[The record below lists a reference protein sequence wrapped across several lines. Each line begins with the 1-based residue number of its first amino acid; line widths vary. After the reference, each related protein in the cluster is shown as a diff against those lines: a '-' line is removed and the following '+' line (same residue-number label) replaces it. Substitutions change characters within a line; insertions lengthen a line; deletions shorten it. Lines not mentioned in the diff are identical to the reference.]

1 MCKDISMTNV
11 GVFGVSNDGGLV
23 SAAGATF
30 TFGIRGIDKE
40 SFRRLLKDCHGIRPQ
55 GFHACIE
62 ASTHDHAQRAY
73 SVGGALYGLGT
84 DRAMEAWYHLHCMND
99 PQAGGSHG
107 KLHRTTKILS
117 HAARQRGRVAARGAC
132 AAALDAS
139 DRVPQQRIA

>member
-1 MCKDISMTNV
+1 MTNV

-84 DRAMEAWYHLHCMND
+84 RRAMEAWYH
-99 PQAGGSHG
+99 S
-107 KLHRTTKILS
+107 S
-117 HAARQRGRVAARGAC
+117 
-132 AAALDAS
+132 
-139 DRVPQQRIA
+139 IA